1 MWASDLMRLSM
12 ALIAFVPG
20 FALAETPMTG
30 TEFEAFVTGKTLDF
44 ANESGVFGT
53 EEYLLD
59 RRVRWAATDE
69 TCKFG
74 RWFEADGQICFV
86 YEDQQQD
93 HCWIVWQRGDRL
105 VAQNVNDAPDRP
117 LRDIF
122 TAKTPLTCE
131 GPDVGV

>member
-1 MWASDLMRLSM
+1 MRLSL
-12 ALIAFVPG
+12 ALLVA
-20 FALAETPMTG
+20 ALATTSAAETPMTG
-30 TEFEAFVTGKTLDF
+30 AEFDAFATGKTLDF

-53 EEYLLD
+53 EEYLPG

-86 YEDQQQD
+86 YDGQETQ

-105 VAQNVNDAPDRP
+105 AAQSVNDAPDRP
-117 LRDIF
+117 LRDIS
-122 TAKTPLTCE
+122 TARTPLTCE